1 MTKPAILVVASDEKA
16 RDRVR
21 EELDH
26 RYSNDYEILCTND
39 PGSAL
44 PKLEGKRVAVVL
56 AEQWLPGTTGVELLT
71 RARAQHPHAKR
82 ALLVDWGAWADP
94 PTAEA
99 IVSAM
104 ALGQIDYYVLK
115 PWRTPDELFHR
126 TLGEFL
132 HEWSRAGAGGPRELT
147 VVADPWLPRAHELR
161 TFLTRNGVPHAFH
174 AADSEAGRDAL
185 VAAGLEGETRPV
197 VILFGGR
204 ALVDPTNVEVAEGW
218 GVRTTLDSERD
229 FDQIVV
235 GAGPAGLAAAVYAS
249 SEGLRALVVERE
261 AIGGQAGSSSLIRNY
276 LGFSRGITGA
286 ELAQRAY
293 QQAWVFGTRF
303 VLTREVSGLRTE
315 DGRHVLSIAGVGE
328 ATAPVVVLA
337 SGVSYRTLGIPAAEE
352 LVGAGVF
359 YGASVGDAQALAGQD
374 AYVVG
379 GGNSAGQAAL
389 HLARYARHVSIL
401 VRGESLADSMSQY
414 LIRELDAS
422 PNIDVRTQTEVAD
435 VRGERR
441 LEGLTLR
448 DRASGEA
455 EDVEAGGL
463 FILIGAVPHTEWLP
477 DDLERD
483 QWGFVVT
490 GADLDPPRPMF
501 QTSVAGIFAAGDVRH
516 RSVKRVASAV
526 GEGSVVIQE
535 VHRYLAALAQTNA

>member
-1 MTKPAILVVASDEKA
+1 MTKPAILVVACNDEV

-21 EELDH
+21 QELDR
-26 RYSNDYEILCTND
+26 RYEADYEILCTSD
-39 PGSAL
+39 PRSAL
-44 PKLEGKRVAVVL
+44 PKLEGKNVAVVL
-56 AEQWLPGTTGVELLT
+56 SEQWLPGTTGVELLAEA
-71 RARAQHPHAKR
+71 RARHPHAKR

-104 ALGQIDYYVLK
+104 AHGQIDYYVLK
-115 PWRTPDELFHR
+115 PWRSPDELFHR

-147 VVADPWLPRAHELR
+147 VVAEQWSARAHELR
-161 TFLTRNGVPHAFH
+161 AFLTRNGVPHAFH
-174 AADSEAGRDAL
+174 GSDSKLGREAL
-185 VAAGLEGETRPV
+185 EQAGLAGETRPV
-197 VILFGGR
+197 VILFDGS

-218 GVRTTLDSERD
+218 GVRTGLGDERE
-229 FDQIVV
+229 FDVIVV

-303 VLTREVSGLRTE
+303 VLTREAIDLRTD
-315 DGRHVLSIAGVGE
+315 DGRHVLSIDGVGE

-337 SGVSYRTLGIPAAEE
+337 TGVTYRMIGIPAADA
-352 LVGAGVF
+352 LMGAGVF
-359 YGASVGDAQALAGQD
+359 YGASIGEAQALAGQD

-401 VRGESLADSMSQY
+401 VRGESLAATMSQY
-414 LIRELDAS
+414 LIRELDAA
-422 PNIDVRTQTEVAD
+422 PNVEVRTLTEVAD
-435 VRGERR
+435 VRGPTR

-448 DRASGEA
+448 NRATGKTE
-455 EDVEAGGL
+455 EVEAGGL
-463 FILIGAVPHTEWLP
+463 FILIGAVPRTDWLP
-477 DDLERD
+477 PEIERD
-483 QWGFVVT
+483 QWGYVVT
-490 GADLDPPRPMF
+490 GTDLDPGRPMF
-501 QTSVAGIFAAGDVRH
+501 ESCVPGIFAVGDVRH

-535 VHRYLAALAQTNA
+535 VHRYLAARSRTSV

>member
-1 MTKPAILVVASDEKA
+1 MTKPAIIVVASDAEA

-21 EELDH
+21 QELDH
-26 RYSNDYEILCTND
+26 RYSNDYEIMCTSD
-39 PGSAL
+39 AGSAL
-44 PKLEGKRVAVVL
+44 QKLEGKNVAVIL

-71 RARAQHPHAKR
+71 QAKADHPHAKR

-115 PWRTPDELFHR
+115 PWRMPDELFHR

-132 HEWSRAGAGGPRELT
+132 HEWSRAGAGGPREMTL
-147 VVADPWLPRAHELR
+147 VGENWEPRTHQLR
-161 TFLTRNGVPHAFH
+161 TFLTRNGVPQAFH
-174 AADSEAGRDAL
+174 TADSELGREAL
-185 VAAGLEGETRPV
+185 ASVDLEGETRPV
-197 VILFGGR
+197 VILFDGS
-204 ALVDPTNVEVAEGW
+204 ALVDPTNVDVAEGW
-218 GVRTTLDSERD
+218 GVNTSLDEDRD
-229 FDQIVV
+229 FDVIVV
-235 GAGPAGLAAAVYAS
+235 GAGPAGLASAVYAS

-276 LGFSRGITGA
+276 LGFSRGVSGA

-303 VLTREVSGLRTE
+303 VLTREAVGLRTE
-315 DGRHVLSIAGVGE
+315 NGRHVVDIHGVGE

-337 SGVSYRTLGIPAAEE
+337 TGVAYRTLGIEAADE
-352 LVGAGVF
+352 LMGAGVF
-359 YGASVGDAQALAGQD
+359 YGASVGDAQALVGQD

-401 VRGESLADSMSQY
+401 VRSESLAESMSSY
-414 LIRELDAS
+414 LINELNAN
-422 PNIDVRTQTEVAD
+422 PKIGVRTMAEVAD

-448 DRASGEA
+448 NRETGET

-463 FILIGAVPHTEWLP
+463 FILIGAIPHTEWLP
-477 DDLERD
+477 EELERD
-483 QWGFVVT
+483 QWGYVVT
-490 GADLDPPRPMF
+490 GTDLEPARPMF
-501 QTSVAGIFAAGDVRH
+501 ETSVPGIFAVGDLRH

-535 VHRYLAALAQTNA
+535 VHRYLAALAQAKA